1 MFKDSASNPIV
12 RKCDVA
18 AKIREVGAKHIN
30 SSAKANKNA
39 VAPWFCVSSKKQG
52 CMSSTTP
59 RSRK

>member
-39 VAPWFCVSSKKQG
+39 VAP
-52 CMSSTTP
+52 
-59 RSRK
+59 